1 MARRSAAAE
10 AAAATEPQL
19 NDYFEFQAMNQP
31 ESTAEPGTVASA
43 ASADIA
49 ATNPILVREK
59 GSAAAAAEATFVE
72 NVGPEVVSLGT
83 GAFGKV
89 WLGRAKLELPPLP
102 TLTRSMTNSS
112 NDLLCRASMEDHN
125 SSFRRSV
132 PGRGSSTVA
141 PLLSLSPGVPV
152 ALKEIS
158 VAKLVDGIE
167 GPAAA
172 RNEAK
177 FLARCQVSVYFSNFV
192 LFIPRTLT
200 SYHLAS

>member
-89 WLGRAKLELPPLP
+89 WLGRAKLTPPPLP
-102 TLTRSMTNSS
+102 ASSSVRNSI
-112 NDLLCRASMEDHN
+112 
-125 SSFRRSV
+125 RRSTIGAGGLFASAE
-132 PGRGSSTVA
+132 PGE
-141 PLLSLSPGVPV
+141 PV
-152 ALKEIS
+152 AIKEIA
-158 VAKLVDGIE
+158 VAQLVGGIE
-167 GPAAA
+167 GLPGA
-172 RNEAK
+172 RKEATL
-177 FLARCQVSVYFSNFV
+177 LARCQVY
-192 LFIPRTLT
+192 LT
-200 SYHLAS
+200 SPPPVVAEALAGFAVSCTACCCS